1 MIDRPLVLLSN
12 DDGVQAAGI
21 RALAEAL
28 RRVAEV
34 VVCAP
39 EGEQSAQSH
48 SLTLARPLR
57 HRSFGDGV
65 HAVDGS
71 PADCIYVAL
80 HHAPILARRPDV
92 VVSGMNHGVNLG
104 SDVFYS
110 GTVAAAREGAL
121 RGIPAIAFSLE
132 TGGDRVAA
140 SARAAEMVLRFVES
154 TRGVATPD
162 ASTPLLNVNFPMVA
176 PRGVRA
182 TRLGRRLYVDEVVV
196 RHDPRGREYFW
207 IGGPGDAR
215 HEPVEASDTEAI
227 DAGYVSVTPLLIEAT
242 AAHHLGLAAFV
253 AGAVNSASGET
264 S

>member
-1 MIDRPLVLLSN
+1 MSARPLVLVSN
-12 DDGVQAAGI
+12 DDGVNAPGI
-21 RALAEAL
+21 RTLAEAL
-28 RRVAEV
+28 REAFDV

-57 HRSFGDGV
+57 HRRLGDGV

-121 RGIPAIAFSLE
+121 RGIPAMAFSLDS
-132 TGGDRVAA
+132 GGDLAA
-140 SARAAEMVLRFVES
+140 ACALAREMVLRLVS
-154 TRGVATPD
+154 AGAGVAD
-162 ASTPLLNVNFPMVA
+162 RDDVTPLLNVNFPVG
-176 PRGVRA
+176 RVKGVRT
-182 TRLGRRLYVDEVVV
+182 TRLGRRLYADEVVV
-196 RHDPRGREYFW
+196 RQDPRGREYFW
-207 IGGPGDAR
+207 IGGPAGAR
-215 HEPVEASDTEAI
+215 HEHVDGSDTAAV
-227 DAGYVSVTPLLIEAT
+227 DAGYATVTPLMIDASS
-242 AAHHLGLAAFV
+242 AAHFGLAAFV
-253 AGAVNSASGET
+253 AGPADERGST
-264 S
+264 P

>member
-1 MIDRPLVLLSN
+1 MTARPLVLLSN
-12 DDGVQAAGI
+12 DDGVNAPGI

-28 RRVAEV
+28 SVAAEV

-48 SLTLARPLR
+48 SLTLTRPLR
-57 HRSFGDGV
+57 HRVVSEGV

-80 HHAPILARRPDV
+80 HHLPVLARRPDI

-121 RGIPAIAFSLE
+121 RGIPAIAFSLDI
-132 TGGDRVAA
+132 GGDREAA
-140 SARAAEMVLRFVES
+140 CVLARGMVLRLVAACASS
-154 TRGVATPD
+154 TRAD
-162 ASTPLLNVNFPMVA
+162 DITPLLNVNFPAGVA
-176 PRGVRA
+176 RGVRT
-182 TRLGRRLYVDEVVV
+182 TRLGRRIYSDEVVV

-207 IGGPGDAR
+207 IGGPAGAH
-215 HEPVEASDTEAI
+215 HEHVDGSDTEAM
-227 DAGYVSVTPLLIEAT
+227 DAGYATVTPLTIAT
-242 AAHHLGLAAFV
+242 TSADHSDLTAFV
-253 AGAVNSASGET
+253 AGLRDDHGSAR
-264 S
+264 

>member
-1 MIDRPLVLLSN
+1 MNDRPLVLLSN

-28 RRVAEV
+28 RAVADV

-48 SLTLARPLR
+48 ALTLSRPLR
-57 HRSFGDGV
+57 HRVLGDGV

-92 VVSGMNHGVNLG
+92 VASGLNHGVNLG

-121 RGIPAIAFSLE
+121 RGIPSIAFSLE
-132 TGGDRVAA
+132 TGGDRAA
-140 SARAAEMVLRFVES
+140 SSALAAQMVLRLAEAS
-154 TRGVATPD
+154 RSAPTPD
-162 ASTPLLNVNFPMVA
+162 GVTPLLNVNFPLVS
-176 PRGVRA
+176 PRGVRT
-182 TRLGRRLYVDEVVV
+182 TRLGRRLYADEVVV

-207 IGGPGDAR
+207 IGGPGGAR
-215 HEPVEASDTEAI
+215 HEPVDASDTEAI

-253 AGAVNSASGET
+253 VGPADAAEPAR
-264 S
+264 

>member
-1 MIDRPLVLLSN
+1 MTARPLVLLSN
-12 DDGVQAAGI
+12 DDGVNAAGI
-21 RALAEAL
+21 RELADAL
-28 RRVAEV
+28 RVVAEV

-48 SLTLARPLR
+48 ALTLTRPLR
-57 HRSFGDGV
+57 HRTLGPGV

-121 RGIPAIAFSLE
+121 RGIPAMAFSME
-132 TGGDRVAA
+132 TGGDRAA
-140 SARAAEMVLRFVES
+140 ACLIAREMVLRLATAR
-154 TRGVATPD
+154 TRSVGPD
-162 ASTPLLNVNFPMVA
+162 EIAPLLNVNFPLGLV
-176 PRGVRA
+176 RGVRA
-182 TRLGRRLYVDEVVV
+182 TRLGRRIYADEVVV

-207 IGGPGDAR
+207 IGGPAGAR
-215 HEPVEASDTEAI
+215 HEHVDGSDTEAV
-227 DAGYVSVTPLLIEAT
+227 DAGYATVTPLMIEAT
-242 AAHHLGLAAFV
+242 AAGDLGLAAFV
-253 AGAVNSASGET
+253 AGPGDDTTSAP
-264 S
+264 